1 MNKNE
6 KTKNILLIILL
17 ISLISL
23 SIAYAVLTQ
32 YLYINSQT
40 TVGGVSGGWK
50 VEFTSASCQAV
61 GKASITHDFD
71 FDSTN
76 LTGLAYKFIAPG
88 DSIICNITVANHGY
102 ISAKLSSFIMQDGQL
117 NYLGS
122 GANQMADETL
132 VNGKIQYSI
141 VYAQGDVRA
150 GQVPAANDPLPAG
163 TSRNLVL
170 AATYPGTADLPNRDV
185 VVSGF
190 KTTFLYVQD

>member
-1 MNKNE
+1 MDKNE
-6 KTKNILLIILL
+6 KTKNVLLIILL

-40 TVGGVSGGWK
+40 TVGGASGGWK

-61 GKASITHDFD
+61 GNASIIHDFN

-76 LTGLAYKFIAPG
+76 LTGLEYKFIAPG

-122 GANQMADETL
+122 GTNQLADETL

-141 VYAQGDVRA
+141 VYAQGDARA
-150 GQVPAANDPLPAG
+150 GQVPATNDPLPAG

-170 AATYPGTADLPNRDV
+170 TATYPGTADLPHKDV